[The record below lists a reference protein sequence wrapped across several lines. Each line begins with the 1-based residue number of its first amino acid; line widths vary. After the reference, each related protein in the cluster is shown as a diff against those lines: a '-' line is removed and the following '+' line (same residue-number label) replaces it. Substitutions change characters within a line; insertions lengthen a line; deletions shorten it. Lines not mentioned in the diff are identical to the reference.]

1 MSCGKKWRPESW
13 SAQAR
18 ELADK
23 IISQV
28 VLQQREV
35 KEAREFFSKS
45 YRHKRIRYRAAK
57 RFGRWE
63 RRTNEAYTRKITER
77 VVKEQEEYARI
88 ILSKYS
94 NLTS

>member
-1 MSCGKKWRPESW
+1 MSYGKKWRPESW
-13 SAQAR
+13 SVQAR

-23 IISQV
+23 MISQV
-28 VLQQREV
+28 VLQQREI
-35 KEAREFFSKS
+35 KEAREFFSIS
-45 YRHKRIRYRAAK
+45 YRCKLERYRAAK

-63 RRTNEAYTRKITER
+63 RTANKAYTRKLTER
-77 VVKEQEEYARI
+77 VVKEQEEYAEI